1 MNPKTRP
8 RMDAIPTLR
17 RLTAPHHHNQIDR
30 VAAKKALTGS
40 RVLMVEDS
48 LINQLVLREI
58 LEHVGVHVTAANNGR
73 EALTVMTCEAG
84 RFDLVLMD
92 LQMPVLDG
100 YEATRILRKEWS
112 ADQLPI
118 IAVTAHALQEDRQ
131 HCLQVGM
138 NDHLTKPVDQD
149 QLYLCLLKWL
159 KGSCC
164 SGQQQGEA

>member
-1 MNPKTRP
+1 MSDEIPPP
-8 RMDAIPTLR
+8 RDAMSSSG
-17 RLTAPHHHNQIDR
+17 RLPVSVPAAEFDR
-30 VAAKKALTGS
+30 GAAKRVLTGC
-40 RVLMVEDS
+40 RVLMVEDQM
-48 LINQLVLREI
+48 INQMVLREI
-58 LEHVGVHVTAANNGR
+58 LEHVGVHVTTANNGQ
-73 EALTVMTCEAG
+73 EAITVMTCEAG

-100 YEATRILRKEWS
+100 YEATRILREEWS

-138 NDHLTKPVDQD
+138 NDHLTKPVEQD
-149 QLYLCLLKWL
+149 QLYVCMIKWL

-164 SGQQQGEA
+164 SGQR